1 MNKRLVYLI
10 ITLLIIV
17 GIPIGLVVGCLGC
30 TTAAVV
36 TAAAADTTYVNKT
49 DVNKTG
55 VNTTGV
61 NTTQDYS
68 DYTELERSLHE
79 LDSISAEFD
88 KL

>member
-17 GIPIGLVVGCLGC
+17 GIPIGLVVGCIGC

-36 TAAAADTTYVNKT
+36 TSVAADTTYVNKT
-49 DVNKTG
+49 DVN
-55 VNTTGV
+55 TTPY
-61 NTTQDYS
+61 DS
-68 DYTELERSLHE
+68 DYMELERSLHE